1 MKISPKQIIKRLI
14 LILVGLITLVV
25 ITLAAILITFFYNP
39 TIFITPKNLNYV
51 LEKTSILKSWS
62 WKDAQINHQW
72 IEWNKRKFYGGFT
85 DLCLVY
91 DNPDTNVDTCMEN
104 VSWNVE
110 LNWSVQNGFNYEI
123 YQPLKVDSSKLN
135 VLTRESKEETPPPD
149 IMSYWDMVWNKLVPD
164 LDVNFKK
171 IMIAK
176 EGVKEK
182 PLSFDLK
189 LTKNP
194 KELRAFALGFNL
206 YATKDKINVFA
217 PKKILLPFDLK
228 TQNPLY
234 FSEIKLEAFINKN
247 DIPVVASAKIESA
260 VLKFKTTIAKSSLK
274 EDLSRP
280 KFLADIIRASSG
292 SLEILKVRS
301 TMASLVR
308 PPYNI
313 LPAPIN
319 VMEGSLKLSIVAE
332 NFVAKDSVLLKLK
345 TELDMS
351 SEKQDLKLI
360 LNSEAPL
367 MLADKTIGPVVV
379 GLDLQKVRLILPTL
393 AKNRLPP
400 QLIPDSRFKNSVV
413 IVKEN
418 KNEQN
423 LPATV
428 KKAPVKKDV
437 EVDLKVQA
445 LGENALHINTNL
457 LDETLRLNF
466 DLEIS
471 EAEIKKGWIQTLPLT
486 TTIFKRKIV
495 IPSLRVIFNAPLEPE
510 IEARIEFHLPEYK
523 IILQLE
529 GPTSNPRQAFSSVP
543 PLPLDDIY
551 AVLLFGR
558 PLSALDPDDKSAAQK
573 TNQIVSKGILSLAVL
588 YYFAGSPIESI
599 GFDPESNEV
608 SAQIGLGAKNSL
620 RVGGSGN
627 GLNSAGVR
635 RALGKGW
642 YIDSSVQKTTKQ
654 NGTSAGDYGVL
665 LERIISY

>member
-1 MKISPKQIIKRLI
+1 MKISPKQLIKRLI
-14 LILVGLITLVV
+14 LIFLGFLTLIIL
-25 ITLAAILITFFYNP
+25 TLATILITFFYNP
-39 TIFITPKNLNYV
+39 TIFINPKNLQYA
-51 LEKTSILKSWS
+51 LEKTSILESWS
-62 WKDAQINHQW
+62 WSDAQINHEW
-72 IEWNKRKFYGGFT
+72 IEWNKRRFYGGFK

-91 DNPDTNVDTCMEN
+91 DNPDMNVDTCMEGI
-104 VSWNVE
+104 SWNVE
-110 LNWSVQNGFNYEI
+110 LQWTMQEGFNYNI
-123 YQPLKVDSSKLN
+123 YEALKVDSSKLIVKTKDN
-135 VLTRESKEETPPPD
+135 KEETPPPD
-149 IMSYWDMVWNKLVPD
+149 IMGYWDMVWNKLVPD
-164 LDVNFKK
+164 LDVSFKK
-171 IMIAK
+171 IDIIK
-176 EGVKEK
+176 ENQK
-182 PLSFDLK
+182 PISFDLK
-189 LTKNP
+189 LTKTP
-194 KELRAFALGFNL
+194 KELKAHALGFNL
-206 YATKDKINVFA
+206 FATKEKINVFA
-217 PKKILLPFDLK
+217 PQKILLPFDLK
-228 TQNPLY
+228 TKNPLY
-234 FSEIKLEAFINKN
+234 FSEIKLEAILNKN
-247 DIPVVASAKIESA
+247 IIPVTATAKIESA
-260 VLKFKTTIAKSSLK
+260 IIKFQTSVLKSALK
-274 EDLSRP
+274 EDLTKP
-280 KFLADIIRASSG
+280 KFLADVIKASSG
-292 SLEILKVRS
+292 SLEVSKLKS
-301 TMASLVR
+301 TIENLVR

-319 VMEGSLKLSIVAE
+319 AMEGSLKLSVSAE
-332 NFVAKDSVLLKLK
+332 NYVAKDSVLIKLK

-351 SEKQDLKLI
+351 GPKQDLKI
-360 LNSEAPL
+360 TLNSAAPL
-367 MLADKTIGPVVV
+367 MLHDKSVGPVIV

-423 LPATV
+423 LPAKV
-428 KKAPVKKDV
+428 KKAPVKKDI
-437 EVDLKVQA
+437 EVDIKVQA

-495 IPSLRVIFNAPLEPE
+495 IPSLRIIFNAPLEPE
-510 IEARIEFHLPEYK
+510 IEAVIEFHLPEYK
-523 IILQLE
+523 IVLQLE

-543 PLPLDDIY
+543 PLPVDDIY

-558 PLSALDPDDKSAAQK
+558 PLSGLDPDDKSAAQR
-573 TNQIVSKGILSLAVL
+573 TNQILSQGILSLAVL

-620 RVGGSGN
+620 RVGGSGS

-654 NGTSAGDYGVL
+654 NGTSGGDYGVL